1 MNLSEK
7 LRQIIQD
14 SGLSLPKFAH
24 RVGVSKNTLINY
36 RDGKTLPPIDFI
48 ERICIEFSVNPTSLV
63 LDEGPLYRKKS
74 WLEVITLNLPPDI
87 DETQCAGFLVLEA
100 MRKTG
105 IILTPTGLEKL
116 IKIVQEDIWDGM
128 VDGAANTLIAL
139 VKAIP
144 RWGQEKNKK

>member
-14 SGLSLPKFAH
+14 SGLSLPKFAN

-36 RDGKTLPPIDFI
+36 RDGKTVPPIDFI
-48 ERICIEFSVNPTSLV
+48 ERLCIEFSVNPMSLV
-63 LDEGPLYRKKS
+63 LDEGPLYRRKG
-74 WLEVITLNLPPDI
+74 WLEIITLNLPPDI
-87 DETQCAGFLVLEA
+87 DNTQCAGFLVLEA

-116 IKIVQEDIWDGM
+116 TKIVQEDIWDNM
-128 VDGAANTLIAL
+128 VDTAASSLSTL

-144 RWGQEKNKK
+144 TWREEQTKK